1 MGPMERGPVISKRAD
16 RIKPEDTATGAQDR
30 TILLG
35 GGCLQKKKKAPADIV
50 HPIPKER
57 HSMHPDRFEYQEAE
71 RVKDP
76 NGPYSA
82 ERAVLGQ
89 WWGDGHSLPI

>member
-1 MGPMERGPVISKRAD
+1 
-16 RIKPEDTATGAQDR
+16 
-30 TILLG
+30 
-35 GGCLQKKKKAPADIV
+35 
-50 HPIPKER
+50 
-57 HSMHPDRFEYQEAE
+57 MHRDYFECQEAE